1 MGARKDRPR
10 ITDDERAEIL
20 RLAREGLARNEVA
33 RQVGRDPSVVT
44 RICNAAGV
52 SFDRSATKAA
62 TAARQIDLKALRAE
76 LQIMYLQEAKAS
88 LLDMR
93 TQYTVH
99 AFVGGPDG
107 GEYMERTLT
116 LPPAGERR
124 SLMQASTYAAKMQ
137 SEIWARDNDGD
148 AVNGVT
154 NMLRGLG
161 EALGLT
167 ATHG

>member
-62 TAARQIDLKALRAE
+62 TAARQIDMKARRLT
-76 LQIMYLQEAKAS
+76 LQGL
-88 LLDMR
+88 LLDKTEEALER
-93 TQYTVH
+93 FSGKYEVH

-107 GEYMERTLT
+107 GEFMKHTLDK
-116 LPPAGERR
+116 PPAGDAR
-124 SLMQASTYAAKMQ
+124 SFMQAATYALKAQ
-137 SEIWARDNDGD
+137 QEIEARDNDGD
-148 AVNGVT
+148 AVNGARDV
-154 NMLRGLG
+154 LRGLG